1 MLEVLA
7 EPFIVPAM
15 DGSGALE
22 VGKMVGA
29 MESRLVL
36 VEGLGVREGELDW
49 EVLPDEPVELS
60 CFVGDLLGDCPY
72 FSSAIHRN
80 QVNTS

>member
-1 MLEVLA
+1 MGPLLEVLA

-22 VGKMVGA
+22 VGNVGGA
-29 MESRLVL
+29 MESRLDLLPAVD
-36 VEGLGVREGELDW
+36 GLGVLGGEVDW

-72 FSSAIHRN
+72 QLRYP
-80 QVNTS
+80 

>member
-1 MLEVLA
+1 VGPLLEVLA

-22 VGKMVGA
+22 VGNVGGA
-29 MESRLVL
+29 MESRLDLLPAVD
-36 VEGLGVREGELDW
+36 GLGVLGGEVDW

-72 FSSAIHRN
+72 QLRYP
-80 QVNTS
+80 

>member
-15 DGSGALE
+15 DGSDALE
-22 VGKMVGA
+22 VGNVGGA

-36 VEGLGVREGELDW
+36 VEGLGVREGEVDW

-60 CFVGDLLGDCPY
+60 CFVGDLLGDCPCI
-72 FSSAIHRN
+72 SSAIHRN
-80 QVNTS
+80 QVNTL

>member
-1 MLEVLA
+1 MGPLLEVLA

-22 VGKMVGA
+22 VGNVGGA
-29 MESRLVL
+29 MASRLVL
-36 VEGLGVREGELDW
+36 LPAVDGLGVLGGEVDW

-72 FSSAIHRN
+72 QLRDP
-80 QVNTS
+80 

>member
-22 VGKMVGA
+22 VGNVGGA
-29 MESRLVL
+29 MESRLDLLPAVD
-36 VEGLGVREGELDW
+36 GLGVLGGEVDW

-60 CFVGDLLGDCPY
+60 CFVGDLLGDCPCQLR
-72 FSSAIHRN
+72 SP
-80 QVNTS
+80 

>member
-22 VGKMVGA
+22 VGNVGGA
-29 MESRLVL
+29 MESRLDLLPAVD
-36 VEGLGVREGELDW
+36 GLGVLGGEVDW

-72 FSSAIHRN
+72 QLRYP
-80 QVNTS
+80 